1 MSADERGGPS
11 QRSGGHSCPLDVGK
25 PTPGTPCRA
34 SAHLARCTQ
43 APRTPAPVTLARPF
57 CTADG
62 TLAYRS
68 RAVAVRWVQPPA
80 RRGSPAAAR
89 RRHRP
94 FRAGAEF
101 GSGDGGGGPPV
112 QGRTDP
118 GSADDEDQP
127 GAHGRPGAGPGTSET
142 PSGVRGGRQAPP
154 DTHRSRQNGGGQSR
168 CVHPLHQRDPL
179 AHSARVHPASV
190 DHAPTDTKTASGHHR

>member
-1 MSADERGGPS
+1 MSGTDAPG
-11 QRSGGHSCPLDVGK
+11 RSGGDSG
-25 PTPGTPCRA
+25 
-34 SAHLARCTQ
+34 RCTQ
-43 APRTPAPVTLARPF
+43 APRIPALVTLGRPF
-57 CTADG
+57 APADG
-62 TLAYRS
+62 RLAYRS

-112 QGRTDP
+112 QGRADP
-118 GSADDEDQP
+118 GSAGDEDQP
-127 GAHGRPGAGPGTSET
+127 GHMADLAQDRAPRRHQAGFGRRP
-142 PSGVRGGRQAPP
+142 APP

-179 AHSARVHPASV
+179 AHSARVRPASV
-190 DHAPTDTKTASGHHR
+190 DHGPAYTNTASGHHR